1 MLFLEDM
8 ERRMTFIA
16 LDAEEY
22 WAAIADATKAGVVGG
37 LTYDAQLGRCA
48 LKAKAETI
56 YTWNVGHFQ
65 QLGTNAAR
73 LMLIRTP

>member
-1 MLFLEDM
+1 M

-22 WAAIADATKAGVVGG
+22 WAAIADAAKTGIVGG
-37 LTYDAQLGRCA
+37 LTYDALRGRYA

-65 QLGTNAAR
+65 QQG
-73 LMLIRTP
+73 

>member
-22 WAAIADATKAGVVGG
+22 WAAIADAAKTGVAGG
-37 LTYDAQLGRCA
+37 LTYDALLGLCA

-65 QLGTNAAR
+65 QLGTNVER
-73 LMLIRTP
+73 LIRTP